1 MKKQPRVGIYFR
13 TNHLNNMATLH
24 HLEVYAKERELEPII
39 FLDIDSGVEQRQSL
53 NHLLNQV
60 RNQKV
65 DIIITYSLSR
75 FSRKTSEVSSILCEF
90 KKFNARLIL
99 YSGQME
105 VAHHD

>member
-1 MKKQPRVGIYFR
+1 MKKQPRVAIYYR

-24 HLEVYAKERELEPII
+24 HLEVFAKERGLEPII
-39 FLDIDSGVEQRQSL
+39 FLDIDSGVVQRQSL

-65 DIIITYSLSR
+65 DIIITHSLSR
-75 FSRKTSEVSSILCEF
+75 FSRKISEVAAILSEF
-90 KKFNARLIL
+90 EKFNAKLIL
-99 YSGQME
+99 SSGRME

>member
-1 MKKQPRVGIYFR
+1 
-13 TNHLNNMATLH
+13 MATLH

-65 DIIITYSLSR
+65 DIIITHSLSR
-75 FSRKTSEVSSILCEF
+75 FSRKTS
-90 KKFNARLIL
+90 
-99 YSGQME
+99 
-105 VAHHD
+105 